1 MTAAVPG
8 HRSGSGVSATGVSAT
23 GPGAPSGGQATPGL
37 PIGPKPMPRRFHQ
50 ARWDEPIIFE
60 LSTPGARGVLPP
72 ATEPAIT
79 EVVGDPAAALPPGV
93 RRAAPPALPELS
105 QLHVVRH
112 YERLS
117 QENLGADL
125 NVDVGQGTCTM
136 KYSPKVNDRLVR
148 DHRLAELHPLQDPS
162 TVQGVLEILWRLEQL
177 LAEISG
183 MDRVTLQP
191 GAGSAAI
198 WTNVSMIRAYHAA
211 RGDRARDEVITT
223 IFSHPSNAACAKV
236 AGYRVITLYPDA
248 DGYPDLD
255 ALRAAVSPRTAALLI
270 TNPED
275 TGIYNPRIADFV
287 RVVHEVGGLAAYDQ
301 ANANGLLGITR
312 ARAAGFD
319 LCHYNLHK
327 TFSTPHGS
335 GGPGAGACGV
345 TTELARFLPRPLVER
360 GPDGFHL
367 DDDRPHS
374 IGKVRPW
381 YGVAANLVRAYAWIM
396 SLGAEGLREVA
407 ETAVLNNNY
416 LMRRV
421 LEIRGLAA
429 PYATGRRRI
438 EQVRYSW
445 EELARDTG
453 VHSEEIGYRAADFGT
468 HYWTSHHPYV
478 VPEPMTLEPTESY
491 SRADLDEYAAILA
504 TIAEEA
510 YRDPDLVRGA
520 PYRST
525 IHHIDHEPL
534 DDPARWAVT
543 WRAYRRKHGA
553 DGAPPAP

>member
-1 MTAAVPG
+1 MSVPATPER
-8 HRSGSGVSATGVSAT
+8 HAGVA
-23 GPGAPSGGQATPGL
+23 GAPGL

-72 ATEPAIT
+72 ETEAGISAL
-79 EVVGDPAAALPPGV
+79 VGNPAATLPPGV
-93 RRAAPPALPELS
+93 GRAAPPALPELS

-117 QENLGADL
+117 QENLGVDL

-136 KYSPKVNDRLVR
+136 KYSPKVNDRFAR
-148 DHRLAELHPLQDPS
+148 DPRVADLHPLQDPS
-162 TVQGVLEILWRLEQL
+162 TVQGVLEIMWRLERM

-198 WTNVSMIRAYHAA
+198 WANVSMIRAYHAS
-211 RGDRARDEVITT
+211 RGDTARDEVVTT
-223 IFSHPSNAACAKV
+223 IFSHPSNAACAKT
-236 AGYRVITLYPDA
+236 AGYKVITLYPDA

-275 TGIYNPRIADFV
+275 TGIFNPRIEDFV
-287 RVVHEVGGLAAYDQ
+287 RVVHEVGGLASYDQ

-312 ARAAGFD
+312 ARDAGFD
-319 LCHYNLHK
+319 LCHFNLHK
-327 TFSTPHGS
+327 TFSTPHAC

-345 TTELARFLPRPLVER
+345 TAELARFLPRPTVER
-360 GPDGFHL
+360 DGTTYRL
-367 DDDRPHS
+367 DDDRPDS
-374 IGKVRPW
+374 IGKIRPW
-381 YGVAANLVRAYAWIM
+381 YGVVPNLVRAYAWIM
-396 SLGAEGLREVA
+396 SLGAAGLREVA

-416 LMRRV
+416 LMQQV
-421 LEIRGLAA
+421 LEIRGLSA
-429 PYATGRRRI
+429 PFAPGRRRV

-445 EELARDTG
+445 EELTRDTG

-468 HYWTSHHPYV
+468 HYWLSHHPFV

-491 SRADLDEYAAILA
+491 SRADLDEYAAILR

-510 YRDPDLVRGA
+510 YADPDFVHGA

-525 IHHIDHEPL
+525 VHRIDHEPL
-534 DDPARWAVT
+534 DDPERWAVT
-543 WRAYRRKHGA
+543 WRAYRRKH
-553 DGAPPAP
+553 PAPDPSPAT